1 MKIPILKLPYTEEDI
16 DFIKEE
22 IEKILRSGTL
32 TMGGRVR
39 AFEEQFASFCGVN
52 YALATNSGTSSLEII
67 LRTINVDKKTVV
79 MPSNTY
85 MATPLAAIKAGG
97 KVIFTEC
104 EGENLQMSPD
114 DLKRKIRKDTKAVV
128 IVHIGGIISPKMEE
142 ILNICSEYNVPLVED
157 AAHAH
162 GSEYNN
168 IKAGNIGIAASFSF
182 YPTKILTT
190 AEGGMITTNDER
202 IYKNAI
208 VLREHGKSGLK
219 PNIHTDIG
227 DNWRFSEIHAAL
239 GLQQMK
245 KVEYIVSERTR
256 LAKLYD
262 NLLDVNNGVER
273 IIIPDHV
280 KSSYYKYIVFL
291 PSYVD
296 RQFIKQQLFKE
307 YNISLTG
314 EVYANPCHSQPVF
327 KKHPDKIIN
336 GSDDQFPV
344 TNDVCKHHICLPLYP
359 GLTNQNVQYIV
370 ESLKKVFK
378 KQIKKSLIN

>member
-370 ESLKKVFK
+370 ESLKKVF
-378 KQIKKSLIN
+378 